1 MTVTVGLEEALSPGC
16 TVVKTA
22 FDRTVISSE
31 SLSACDRQTDGQTDT
46 PPLAWL
52 IATKIRSVRD

>member
-1 MTVTVGLEEALSPGC
+1 MTVTVGLEEAVSPGC

-31 SLSACDRQTDGQTDT
+31 SLSACDRQTD
-46 PPLAWL
+46 
-52 IATKIRSVRD
+52 